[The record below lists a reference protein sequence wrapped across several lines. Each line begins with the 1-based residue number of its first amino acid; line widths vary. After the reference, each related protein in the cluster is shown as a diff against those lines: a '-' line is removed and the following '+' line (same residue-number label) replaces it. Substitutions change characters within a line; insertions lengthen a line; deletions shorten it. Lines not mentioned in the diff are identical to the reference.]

1 MKLLNQTTKPRVAR
15 GSEKAAAAVRRVS
28 AALGGTSRP
37 GRYALRFFAAMLVLT
52 LVARGT
58 SGAAM
63 AKVGLT
69 TPSQGAIVQQ
79 ASASA
84 VITAGEGETLPLPEG
99 VTVEAVY
106 AVAGQQLKA
115 GDAVLKLNLEELE
128 DALASAKALCAQQ
141 QAQLDQLSASTPTD
155 TSSVDSAQQSLARA
169 QEDYARADERTRAAA
184 DEANA
189 ALAAAQTGYDDA
201 ARRLAELQ
209 SQTDLQPTEEEL
221 AAAQQAADEAK
232 SALDSARQAAQSAA
246 ASREDTLL
254 SAKRSV
260 ENAQSSLS
268 QANTAYSEAQASA
281 ALTAQTNAAQA
292 ESLRLEKAKNDE
304 TISLL
309 SGLIESGGT
318 VYAPR
323 DAQLL
328 ECSLAQGEPC
338 PDGGLRL
345 AKEGSELLVQFSL
358 SCEQAEKLSAGQ
370 AVTVTQGTVSA
381 EASVRTVEDAG
392 EDETSRVTAVLPD
405 GAGFKAGAAQA
416 ELVFSR
422 TVYGTCVPVSAIRQD
437 TQGSYVLTV
446 DESRSAFGVTYTAR
460 RVPVTVL
467 EVDSAGQYAAIEGGA
482 GGGVIT
488 SSDRAVSPGASVRL
502 EQ

>member
-1 MKLLNQTTKPRVAR
+1 MCMKLLNQTTKPRGRSGAR
-15 GSEKAAAAVRRVS
+15 SAARRAL

-63 AKVGLT
+63 AKVSLT

-84 VITAGEGETLPLPEG
+84 VITAGEGETIALPAG
-99 VTVEAVY
+99 VMVEAVY
-106 AVAGQQLKA
+106 AVEGQQLKA
-115 GDAVLKLNLEELE
+115 GDAVLRLNLEELE
-128 DALASAKALCAQQ
+128 DALASAKALRSQQ
-141 QAQLDQLSASTPTD
+141 QAQLDQLNASIQTD
-155 TSSVDSAQQSLARA
+155 KSSVDSAQQSLARA

-184 DEANA
+184 DEANT
-189 ALAAAQTGYDDA
+189 ALSAAQTEYEDA
-201 ARRLAELQ
+201 ARRLAELR
-209 SQTDLQPTEEEL
+209 SQTDPQPTEEEL
-221 AAAQQAADEAK
+221 ASAQQAADEAK
-232 SALDSARQAAQSAA
+232 SALDAAQQAAQSAA
-246 ASREDTLL
+246 ASREDTML

-268 QANTAYSEAQASA
+268 QANAAYSEAQANA
-281 ALTAQTNAAQA
+281 VLTAKTNAAQA

-304 TISLL
+304 TIDLL

-328 ECSLAQGEPC
+328 ACSLEQGEPC
-338 PDGGLRL
+338 PDGGVRL

-358 SCEQAEKLSAGQ
+358 ASEQTEKLSAGQ
-370 AVTVTQGTVSA
+370 AVTVTQGSASA

-392 EDETSRVTAVLPD
+392 EDRMCLVTAVLPSS
-405 GAGFKAGAAQA
+405 AEGFKAGTAQA
-416 ELVFSR
+416 KLVFSR

-446 DESRSAFGVTYTAR
+446 DVSRSAFGVTYTAR

-482 GGGVIT
+482 GSVIT